1 MDKEFKKKKMELLAH
16 LNSEFIKSL
25 ENVIVPFFNNLH
37 KIHLNNID
45 LNESEKKRIMDSIT
59 LTMYFSKK
67 EAAIENDIYEYI
79 KNGGEKV
86 ILDCINREVAIVQ
99 KIATDAEKGKY
110 DVLYAECQALLE
122 DLISLEKGL
131 DRALSGQMAA

>member
-1 MDKEFKKKKMELLAH
+1 MNKEEKRKLELLEQ
-16 LNSEFIKSL
+16 LNKEFIKSL

-45 LNESEKKRIMDSIT
+45 LNESEKRRIMDSIT

-67 EAAIENDIYEYI
+67 EAAIENDLYEYI
-79 KNGGEKV
+79 RTGGEKV

-99 KIATDAEKGKY
+99 RIANDADKGKY
-110 DVLYAECQALLE
+110 DVLYSECRVLLE
-122 DLISLEKGL
+122 DLISLENSL
-131 DRALSGQMAA
+131 DHILSGKMAA